1 MKRLLVDIKA
11 NGREELNLLVRA
23 TVKKKVLG
31 GEENTV
37 KFGCSQI

>member
-23 TVKKKVLG
+23 TVKKS
-31 GEENTV
+31 
-37 KFGCSQI
+37 FR